1 MTTEEKGRLI
11 GLIILTLR
19 TQLRLQRERMPWEK
33 PAQPFDE
40 GDTFFALAFKPDD
53 ELKRIARMVGA

>member
-11 GLIILTLR
+11 SLIILTLR
-19 TQLRLQRERMPWEK
+19 TQARLQRKRMPWEK
-33 PAQPFDE
+33 PAPVFNE
-40 GDTFFALAFKPDD
+40 GDTFFALAFKPDE